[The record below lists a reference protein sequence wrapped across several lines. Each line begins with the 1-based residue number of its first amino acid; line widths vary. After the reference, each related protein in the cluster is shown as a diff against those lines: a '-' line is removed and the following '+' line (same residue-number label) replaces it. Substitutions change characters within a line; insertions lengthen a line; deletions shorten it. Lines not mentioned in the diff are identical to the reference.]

1 MQKQH
6 SNWTFSETIRY
17 FCLNGHFFRKNV
29 MGWLSLTR
37 CYKDTNSAQVTC
49 FIIVNFCLD
58 IFFIS
63 FFLFLLYILFF
74 KVTDRPLYHIPV
86 TKIIIL
92 RKMFWNSWVFLFYL
106 KVSPPFM
113 VITYYFLLNLM
124 PAKTIDRS
132 IPIIIK
138 WS

>member
-6 SNWTFSETIRY
+6 SNWTFSETIRC

-74 KVTDRPLYHIPV
+74 KVTERPLYIPV